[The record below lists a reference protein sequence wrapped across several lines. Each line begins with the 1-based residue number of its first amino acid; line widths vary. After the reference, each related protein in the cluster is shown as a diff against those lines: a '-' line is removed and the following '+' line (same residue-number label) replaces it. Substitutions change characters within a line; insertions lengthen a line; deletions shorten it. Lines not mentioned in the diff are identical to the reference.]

1 MELERA
7 VLTQEGEESPWDG
20 EQFVIQ
26 CLQQSCSLV
35 GEKALARCA
44 PLGAVLPVLLEW
56 AWKTELGAGQAGA
69 PQLRGYGLGR
79 LNVSGSQPRAEQG
92 QVCAGI

>member
-7 VLTQEGEESPWDG
+7 VLTQEGGESPWDG

-35 GEKALARCA
+35 GEKALASCA

-56 AWKTELGAGQAGA
+56 SWKTELGAGQAGA
-69 PQLRGYGLGR
+69 PQLHGWPGQAEFQWE
-79 LNVSGSQPRAEQG
+79 QPRAEQG